1 MIIPEIPEHKPVEV
15 ITISILL
22 GTIIG
27 MTFVTI
33 HTSIVDY
40 LGGPYDAPVSFTAEV
55 ALCFGITIVLLV
67 GIIYFSVICAKI
79 ICKYIP
85 MKIDNNQ

>member
-22 GTIIG
+22 GTIMGFSFEI
-27 MTFVTI
+27 I

-55 ALCFGITIVLLV
+55 ALCFGITIVIMV
-67 GIIYFSVICAKI
+67 GMIYFSVICAKI

-85 MKIDNNQ
+85 MKIDSDQ